1 MKYRG
6 DEQLDKRAATMVEH
20 LMGSKVMLREPA
32 GEPWGEGARRRAS
45 IWFYP
50 LGLRISA
57 PWAPILIYHSDILL
71 RGGPSVRF
79 LKAIGIYIPPLIEEA
94 LCVHESLRGS
104 TITTYRK
111 NEPRRTPVLPCQ
123 GLMYRST
130 YSAYK
135 GFMKTITIAAIG
147 FVRYFKGG
155 DIFHRDTQLF
165 ANGRS
170 LKYFSASPPN
180 ARRQK
185 GAKKKREL

>member
-20 LMGSKVMLREPA
+20 LMGSKVMLRELA

-50 LGLRISA
+50 LGFRISA
-57 PWAPILIYHSDILL
+57 PWAPILIYHSDRLL

-79 LKAIGIYIPPLIEEA
+79 LKASGIHIPPLIEEA
-94 LCVHESLRGS
+94 LCVRESLRGAK
-104 TITTYRK
+104 ITTYRK

-123 GLMYRST
+123 GLMYQSI
-130 YSAYK
+130 YAAYK
-135 GFMKTITIAAIG
+135 GFMKAITIATIG
-147 FVRYFKGG
+147 FFRYFKGG

-165 ANGRS
+165 SNGRS
-170 LKYFSASPPN
+170 LKNFSASPPPHTQE
-180 ARRQK
+180 AERS
-185 GAKKKREL
+185 

>member
-45 IWFYP
+45 VWFYP

-57 PWAPILIYHSDILL
+57 PWALILIHHSDILL

-94 LCVHESLRGS
+94 LCVRESLRGA
-104 TITTYRK
+104 TITTYLK

-123 GLMYRST
+123 GLMYQST
-130 YSAYK
+130 YAAYK
-135 GFMKTITIAAIG
+135 RVMKTITIAAIG
-147 FVRYFKGG
+147 FFRYFKGG
-155 DIFHRDTQLF
+155 DIFHRDTQL
-165 ANGRS
+165 
-170 LKYFSASPPN
+170 L
-180 ARRQK
+180 QM
-185 GAKKKREL
+185 EEV